1 MTRIK
6 ICGLKREEDIAYV
19 NEARPDFAGFIINV
33 PESSRNVDVSLLYQ
47 LTALLDPAIAPVG
60 VFVDED
66 EKLVAGLLK
75 ERVIRAAQLH
85 GHEDPGYISRLRA
98 LTQGCGEIWKAFK
111 IRNLNDIKEAVM
123 CSADRILLDGGAGD
137 GRVFDWSLLRKVNRP
152 YILAGGLNEEN
163 ISRAIGTLHPWGVDM
178 SSGAETMGIKDPGKI
193 LNITAL
199 VRQENLSE

>member
-6 ICGLKREEDIAYV
+6 ICGLKRKEDIAYI
-19 NEARPDFAGFIINV
+19 NEAHPDFAGFIVNV
-33 PESSRNVDVSLLYQ
+33 PESSRNVDVSVLYQ
-47 LTALLDPAIAPVG
+47 LTAILDPSIAAVG

-75 ERVIRAAQLH
+75 EGVIRAAQLH
-85 GHEDPGYISRLRA
+85 GHEDSGYISRLRA

-111 IRNLNDIKEAVM
+111 IRNLKDIKEAVM

-199 VRQENLSE
+199 VRQENLSQ